1 MHYNSNLHLPI
12 ITIIKNFKATEFPP
26 SWQFQR
32 VQAPQDLQMVI
43 HMSSLYVP
51 NPTIIAFQHQ
61 LYITSLLVEMLQH
74 RYWWPQHIST
84 QHICLLLHQMRLIL
98 PSTAFHSVSDSL
110 SIRIYGDSIPIIQC
124 DWYIDLGAIT
134 ALLWH
139 WHIGSCWSQQFWHY
153 QPCRYHQVSQGSCLI
168 VSLCV
173 WLCDVQ
179 VLSCD
184 GLVFWYISYHCIYF
198 LLLFIQ

>member
-1 MHYNSNLHLPI
+1 
-12 ITIIKNFKATEFPP
+12 
-26 SWQFQR
+26 
-32 VQAPQDLQMVI
+32 MVI

-74 RYWWPQHIST
+74 RYWWPRHIST
-84 QHICLLLHQMRLIL
+84 QHICLLLRLIL

-110 SIRIYGDSIPIIQC
+110 SIRIYGDSIRIIQC

-134 ALLWH
+134 TLLWH
-139 WHIGSCWSQQFWHY
+139 WHIGSCWSQQFRHY
-153 QPCRYHQVSQGSCLI
+153 QPCRYHQVSQNSCLI

-184 GLVFWYISYHCIYF
+184 GLVFWYISFHCIYF
-198 LLLFIQ
+198 LQLFIQ